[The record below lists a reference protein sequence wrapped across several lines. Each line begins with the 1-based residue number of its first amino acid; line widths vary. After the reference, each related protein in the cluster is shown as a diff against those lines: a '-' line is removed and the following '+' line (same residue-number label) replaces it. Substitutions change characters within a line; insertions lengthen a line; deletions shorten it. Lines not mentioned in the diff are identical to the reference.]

1 MPMRQDLH
9 VTEPVFTRAPA
20 PAEYDWSGWEKWLR
34 SHLDNEHQVI
44 TNELIEA
51 CGYALGTKANELC
64 DEFAEALKIKS
75 AELRNEIRA
84 LELQLDALKTE
95 LKRLPAGPPG
105 PPGKMSPVKIWQ
117 PDTVFYE
124 GEIATHRGATYQAS
138 RDTAKGPWTEDWAL
152 LAAAGAPGKAPVVRG
167 TYDPSVEYDQLD
179 VVALDGSSFIALCD
193 QPGPCPGA
201 NWQLVASCGCSGLMG
216 ERGEHGRV
224 ATIVSWQIDRSTY
237 AATPILSD
245 GSEGAPLQL
254 RELFHRGHP
263 DIEREVLIESF
274 GEALGMARNKL
285 LDQIEPQLQKINA
298 LELKLAELTGT
309 IDVLR
314 GLQPSPPAKFPTIRA
329 WTEDTIYHEGDIIAF
344 AGGTWQALRDTARA
358 PGAQDWVCLATPGN
372 SLTVRGTYDGDGDYR
387 CLDVTM
393 VNGSSFIALK
403 DRPGP
408 CPSSDWQLLA
418 SRGSRGDRG
427 LKGERGLTGPR
438 GEHGAAAPTIRAWE
452 VERASYAA
460 TPIMSDGSKGPPLE
474 LRALFEQ
481 FLSERGE

>member
-1 MPMRQDLH
+1 MSPDELRAHIDQACHEHDKFMREQARPAQAPVQKSGPGDVVIYREH
-9 VTEPVFTRAPA
+9 VNGADVPDYAAEPPSEDELMAAPVTGALLVETIAQLQIELDDAIARELRGLREELRA
-20 PAEYDWSGWEKWLR
+20 
-34 SHLDNEHQVI
+34 
-44 TNELIEA
+44 
-51 CGYALGTKANELC
+51 
-64 DEFAEALKIKS
+64 KIKQ
-75 AELRNEIRA
+75 
-84 LELQLDALKTE
+84 LELELDELKTE
-95 LKRLPAGPPG
+95 LRNLPPAR
-105 PPGKMSPVKIWQ
+105 SP
-117 PDTVFYE
+117 
-124 GEIATHRGATYQAS
+124 RM
-138 RDTAKGPWTEDWAL
+138 
-152 LAAAGAPGKAPVVRG
+152 RG
-167 TYDPSVEYDQLD
+167 TFNPNTEYGQLD
-179 VVALDGSSFIALCD
+179 VVALNGSSFIALRD
-193 QPGPCPGA
+193 VPGACPGA
-201 NWQLVASCGCSGLMG
+201 NWQLVASCGRRGSKGKRG
-216 ERGEHGRV
+216 ERGR
-224 ATIVSWQIDRSTY
+224 AAASIASWRIDRSSY
-237 AATPILSD
+237 VATPILSD
-245 GSEGAPLQL
+245 GSAGAPLQL
-254 RELFHRGHP
+254 RELFHRGHV

-314 GLQPSPPAKFPTIRA
+314 GLQPPPPAKFPTIRV
-329 WTEDTIYHEGDIIAF
+329 WSEDTIYHEGDIVAF

-393 VNGSSFIALK
+393 VNGSSFIALR

-427 LKGERGLTGPR
+427 PKGERGLTGPR
-438 GEHGAAAPTIRAWE
+438 GECGAAAPTIRTWE

-474 LRALFEQ
+474 LRTLFEQ

>member
-1 MPMRQDLH
+1 LATAIDILRGLQP
-9 VTEPVFTRAPA
+9 PPPAKFPRA
-20 PAEYDWSGWEKWLR
+20 
-34 SHLDNEHQVI
+34 
-44 TNELIEA
+44 
-51 CGYALGTKANELC
+51 KAWKE
-64 DEFAEALKIKS
+64 
-75 AELRNEIRA
+75 
-84 LELQLDALKTE
+84 
-95 LKRLPAGPPG
+95 
-105 PPGKMSPVKIWQ
+105 
-117 PDTVFYE
+117 DTVYYE
-124 GEIATHRGATYQAS
+124 GDVVAFAGGTYQAR
-138 RDTAKGPWTEDWAL
+138 RDTAKAPWTEDWAL
-152 LAAAGAPGKAPVVRG
+152 LAAAGAPGKSPVVRG
-167 TYDPSVEYDQLD
+167 TFDPSTEYGQLD
-179 VVALDGSSFIALCD
+179 VVALDGSSFIALRD

-254 RELFHRGHP
+254 RELFHRGHL

-314 GLQPSPPAKFPTIRA
+314 GLQPSPPAKFPTIRV
-329 WTEDTIYHEGDIIAF
+329 WSEDTIYHEGDIIAF

-427 LKGERGLTGPR
+427 PKGERGLTGPR
-438 GEHGAAAPTIRAWE
+438 GEHGAAAPTIRTWE